1 MTRVRIDCVTIVK
14 RQESATGDQEAAGSM
29 RIGFFTD
36 TYTPQINGVVT
47 SIRLFADALE
57 RLGHE
62 VYIFAPTPRQP
73 EDGPRIVRIP
83 SVPFAFQPEMR
94 LASIYSQRA
103 YEQVARADLDIIHSH
118 DPFAIGLFG
127 LAVAKR
133 FRLPYVH
140 TYHTLYPEY
149 VHYIWETRFTRSMA
163 ERLSREFCDQCDLV
177 LAPSTKI
184 EKALAGWGVKA
195 PVETLPTGVDGAR
208 FAERDPAMAAELRR
222 RFGIPDPDRLL
233 TFVGRLGLEKNID
246 LLIDAIA
253 EVRTPGARL
262 LIVGNGPYRG
272 ELERHVAALDIAD
285 RVTFTGYL
293 QRDEVAAAY
302 AMSEAFFFAS
312 TSETQGLVVA
322 EAMASGLPVV
332 AVEDLA
338 VGDAVTDG
346 VNGFLTR
353 PEPRALA
360 EAADRL
366 LSDSSLREKM
376 SATSL
381 EMAKDL
387 AIDRMAERLA
397 VLYAGLAETKP
408 TSRRRPGLNLPGT
421 DRVRRQ
427 ITRLRR
433 RSRVIIRHYL

>member
-1 MTRVRIDCVTIVK
+1 
-14 RQESATGDQEAAGSM
+14 M

-47 SIRLFADALE
+47 SIKLFTEALE
-57 RLGHE
+57 RQGHE

-73 EDGPRIVRIP
+73 SDNARVVRIP

-94 LASIYSQRA
+94 LASLYSQHAYRLVRRA
-103 YEQVARADLDIIHSH
+103 NLDVVHSH

-133 FRLPYVH
+133 SRIPYVH

-149 VHYIWETRFTRSMA
+149 VHYIWETRFTRAMA

-184 EKALAGWGVKA
+184 EKALAEWGVTA
-195 PVETLPTGVDGAR
+195 RIELLPTGVDAAR
-208 FAERDPAMAAELRR
+208 FARHDPEAAAALRR
-222 RFGIPDPDRLL
+222 RFDIPESDRLL
-233 TFVGRLGLEKNID
+233 TFVGRIGLEKNLD
-246 LLIDAIA
+246 LLVEAMA
-253 EVRTPGARL
+253 LVTTRGARL
-262 LIVGNGPYRG
+262 LIVGNGPYRPD
-272 ELERHVAALDIAD
+272 LERHIAKLGIAD

-293 QRDEVAAAY
+293 QRDDVAAAY
-302 AMSEAFFFAS
+302 AASDALFFAS

-346 VNGFLTR
+346 VNGYLTPER
-353 PEPRALA
+353 PEALA
-360 EAADRL
+360 EAADRVL
-366 LSDSSLREKM
+366 TDPSLR
-376 SATSL
+376 ATMGAESIRRAEEL
-381 EMAKDL
+381 CIDL
-387 AIDRMAERLA
+387 MAERLA
-397 VLYAGLAETKP
+397 GLYAKVVEAKP
-408 TSRRRPGLNLPGT
+408 SA
-421 DRVRRQ
+421 RRQ
-427 ITRLRR
+427 RGVPVVGRVTRQLSRLRR
-433 RSRVIIRHYL
+433 RGRVLVRRYL

>member
-1 MTRVRIDCVTIVK
+1 
-14 RQESATGDQEAAGSM
+14 M

-36 TYTPQINGVVT
+36 TYTPQINGVVS
-47 SIRLFADALE
+47 SIKLFTDALE

-73 EDGPRIVRIP
+73 TDTARIVRIP

-94 LASIYSQRA
+94 LASIYSQHAYRLVRRA
-103 YEQVARADLDIIHSH
+103 NLDVIHSH

-133 FRLPYVH
+133 FRIPYVH

-163 ERLSREFCDQCDLV
+163 QRLSRDFCDQCDLV

-184 EKALAGWGVKA
+184 QQALAHWGVKA
-195 PVETLPTGVDGAR
+195 RVELLPTGVDASR
-208 FAERDPAMAAELRR
+208 FAQRDPEAAAALRK
-222 RFGIPDPDRLL
+222 RFGIPESDRLL
-233 TFVGRLGLEKNID
+233 TFVGRIGLEKNVD
-246 LLIDAIA
+246 LLVEAMSH
-253 EVRTPGARL
+253 VTTRGARL
-262 LIVGNGPYRG
+262 LIVGNGPYRP
-272 ELERHVAALDIAD
+272 ELERHIAALGIGD

-293 QRDEVAAAY
+293 QREDVVAAY
-302 AMSEAFFFAS
+302 AASDVFFFAS

-346 VNGFLTR
+346 VNGFLT
-353 PEPRALA
+353 PERPRALA
-360 EAADRL
+360 EAADRVL
-366 LSDSSLREKM
+366 TDPSLRAAMGAESVRRAKEL
-376 SATSL
+376 SIDL
-381 EMAKDL
+381 MAQ
-387 AIDRMAERLA
+387 RLA
-397 VLYAGLAETKP
+397 GLYAEVVEAKP
-408 TSRRRPGLNLPGT
+408 SARRRRAIPGVG
-421 DRVRRQ
+421 RVTRQ
-427 ITRLRR
+427 LSRLRR
-433 RSRVIIRHYL
+433 RGRILVRRYL